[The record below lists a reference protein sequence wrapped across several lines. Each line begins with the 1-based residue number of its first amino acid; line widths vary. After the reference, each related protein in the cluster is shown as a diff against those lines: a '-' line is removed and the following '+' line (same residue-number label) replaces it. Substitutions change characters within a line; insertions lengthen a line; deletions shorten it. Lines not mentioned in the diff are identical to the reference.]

1 MSRWTAQDK
10 EAHRTEIMRR
20 VNAAMPSVMQEYGSI
35 NWAEELKG
43 YRTDHDYYPDYL
55 HAPIHGVT
63 DGYTNPQNCLAWD
76 AAMDAIIPVGHKVSC
91 QQLREKM
98 AELIPL
104 DAQIETVLELGA
116 GTAEGAMALAR
127 RFPQATFTVTDV
139 SPYMLV
145 ISKHKFNK
153 AGFGGS
159 VADLKEHR
167 VKFEQVDARHTPYP
181 DNSFDLVTSSLLFH
195 ETPKEW
201 TPKILKEMY
210 RITKPGGW
218 VLYADTFR
226 GEYALKVSFPEPW
239 LNDFISFNFEYEF
252 AKAGFTELD
261 YIRYGVGL
269 WYMVGRKLD

>member
-1 MSRWTAQDK
+1 MAKLTLQDK
-10 EAHRTEIMRR
+10 QDRRAEILERIS
-20 VNAAMPSVMQEYGSI
+20 AAMPSVMQQYSSLD
-35 NWAEELKG
+35 WQEELKG
-43 YRTDHDYYPDYL
+43 YRTDYEYYPDYI

-76 AAMDAIIPVGHKVSC
+76 AAMDAIIDLCHDVSC
-91 QQLREKM
+91 QEFRDHM

-104 DAQIETVLELGA
+104 DAQIETVLEVGA
-116 GTAEGAMALAR
+116 GTAEGALALAR

-139 SPYMLV
+139 SPYMLA
-145 ISKHKFNK
+145 IAKHKFDK
-153 AGFGGS
+153 AGMGDR
-159 VADLKEHR
+159 AT
-167 VKFEQVDARHTPYP
+167 FEQVDARHTGYS

-218 VLYADTFR
+218 VLYSDTYR
-226 GEYALKVSFPEPW
+226 GEYALNATFQEPW
-239 LNDFISFNFEYEF
+239 LNDFIQFNFEYEF

-261 YIRYGVGL
+261 YVRYAVGL
-269 WYMVGRKLD
+269 WYMVGRKLK